1 LLHGTDEDHSVQTL
15 SGRVAHMSP
24 SSSDVAVQ

>member
-1 LLHGTDEDHSVQTL
+1 LLHGADGDHSVGTL

-24 SSSDVAVQ
+24 SSSGAEVQ